1 MWLIKSDPFLIINSI
16 HFCSM
21 ATEYEKNQLS
31 DIAMKGDSTSLS
43 KFIAA

>member
-1 MWLIKSDPFLIINSI
+1 MIIIISFI

-31 DIAMKGDSTSLS
+31 DIAMEGDSTSLS
-43 KFIAA
+43 KSIAA